1 MSAEVHRFIVPP
13 LVQIEG
19 LKRQETHVAPR
30 NSDRLATR
38 ATAISGDIATI
49 DSPSA
54 VVALLQATKAIV
66 SSLTS
71 IGSEFDLTCDDV
83 LVLDALARHGS
94 ASMAELS
101 SHTAISGAT
110 LTRSVDRLVSRT
122 LVYREVS
129 AEDRRRVEVHLSTR
143 GAETHRALE
152 AQLAEL
158 DARAGRICRT
168 PSQA

>member
-1 MSAEVHRFIVPP
+1 MSAEVHRLIVPP

-71 IGSEFDLTCDDV
+71 IAPNS
-83 LVLDALARHGS
+83 
-94 ASMAELS
+94 
-101 SHTAISGAT
+101 I
-110 LTRSVDRLVSRT
+110 
-122 LVYREVS
+122 
-129 AEDRRRVEVHLSTR
+129 
-143 GAETHRALE
+143 
-152 AQLAEL
+152 
-158 DARAGRICRT
+158 
-168 PSQA
+168 